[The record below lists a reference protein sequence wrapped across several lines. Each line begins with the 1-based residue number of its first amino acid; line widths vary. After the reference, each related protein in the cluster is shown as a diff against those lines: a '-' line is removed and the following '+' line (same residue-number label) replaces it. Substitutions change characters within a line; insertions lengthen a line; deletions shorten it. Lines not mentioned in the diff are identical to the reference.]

1 MADKELGSNP
11 MTRRAALKS
20 FGAALGSTL
29 MTQPAWAGS
38 MQPEASQ
45 TKSSATP
52 QIASGRRG
60 DKPNILYINCEGV
73 PLSVLSCYG
82 STLMETPNIDRLAQ
96 QSMRFNNA
104 FVTNALCAPSRA
116 TLMTGKYSHLN
127 GMVANPGAGP
137 DACGGLIN
145 HFKTAQETFPK
156 IMRSAGY
163 QTSQAGKWHL
173 QEIPAE
179 AGFDS
184 YFYKHGAG
192 GPYYRAAGYIQ
203 NAGPGNPKP
212 IHTSHP
218 GYTTD
223 TITNR
228 TIDEITRMA
237 KSKEPFM
244 MYYAPFNDHE
254 PFVPPTKYQHIFD
267 NHRFPEPGTFWD
279 DYATRASPA
288 RDARQRIAYI
298 VDYSLRKNASKG
310 LREEFT
316 PVSDFPT
323 RPPNLTRRQIQQWN
337 QQQFMRHFMGTLKAL
352 DDNIGRL
359 LDHLDRS
366 GLAEKTI
373 VVLSS
378 DHGFFTGDHG
388 WYDKRFMYEQALRV
402 PFMVRWPGV
411 VKPGSTT
418 DAWTVNI
425 DNAPT
430 LLAMA
435 GLDIPEDMQG
445 ESIIPLL
452 EGHTPQNWRTSMYYH
467 YYEFASEHWVQPH
480 YGIRTENY
488 KLIYYYQVNEW
499 ELFNLKYDPDEM
511 DNLFEWRGFRV
522 NPHYKLTTDDLVNQL
537 KSLRKHYKDNTGMP
551 VNYLPPVDYD

>member
-1 MADKELGSNP
+1 MAGKEINLNSV
-11 MTRRAALKS
+11 TRRDALKG

-29 MTQPAWAGS
+29 MAQPAWA
-38 MQPEASQ
+38 ASTEPQ
-45 TKSSATP
+45 GQKSDPSA
-52 QIASGRRG
+52 ASHGAHGQRNSR
-60 DKPNILYINCEGV
+60 PNILYINCEGV
-73 PLSVLSCYG
+73 PLGALSCYG
-82 STLMETPNIDRLAQ
+82 STLMETPNIDRLAREG
-96 QSMRFNNA
+96 MRFNNA

-127 GMVANPGAGP
+127 GMVANPGASP
-137 DACGGLIN
+137 DACGGLDN
-145 HFKTAQETFPK
+145 HFNMSQETFAK
-156 IMRSAGY
+156 ELRSAGY

-173 QEIPAE
+173 LGTPLE

-184 YFYKHGAG
+184 FFFKQGAG
-192 GPYYRAAGYIQ
+192 GPYYEASGYIQ
-203 NAGPGNPKP
+203 NPSPGST
-212 IHTSHP
+212 IVEHTSYP

-223 TITNR
+223 TIATR
-228 TIDEITRMA
+228 TINEIKRMA
-237 KSKEPFM
+237 KSDAPFM

-267 NHRFPEPGTFWD
+267 DHRFPEPGTFWD

-298 VDYSLRKNASKG
+298 VDYSLRKNRSQG

-316 PVSDFPT
+316 PVSDFPV
-323 RPPNLTRRQIQQWN
+323 RPANMTRRQIQQWN
-337 QQQFMRHFMGTLKAL
+337 QQQFMRHYMGTLKAL
-352 DDNIGRL
+352 DDNIGRI
-359 LDHLDRS
+359 LDYLNHT
-366 GLAEKTI
+366 GLSENTI

-378 DHGFFTGDHG
+378 DHGFFMGDHG

-411 VKPGSTT
+411 VKPGSET

-435 GLDIPEDMQG
+435 GLDIPEQMQG

-452 EGHTPQNWRTSMYYH
+452 EGRTPQGWRTSMYYH
-467 YYEFASEHWVQPH
+467 YYEFAAEHWVQPH
-480 YGIRTENY
+480 YGIRTNHY

-499 ELFNLKYDPDEM
+499 ELFNLQYDPDEM
-511 DNLFEWRGFRV
+511 DNLFEWRGFKV
-522 NPHYKLTTDDLVNQL
+522 NPHYDSVTSDLVKQL
-537 KSLRKHYKDNTGMP
+537 KALRKQYKDNTGMP